1 MPGSGARAVRAE
13 LGPED
18 DGRRARMRSLLA
30 EIERG
35 DTCPD
40 AMRERFGCTVTE
52 ARAAL
57 PRGPSTKRTL
67 EKNERKRTWGR
78 VKGLWM
84 RPEIEAALVAHG
96 KRCGGQGRAL
106 AVAMRLLEAVA
117 ACHSRGAVRVV
128 VELVDGEPRVRPLEP
143 LEGARGGRGDR
154 VGHDGPLPAE

>member
-1 MPGSGARAVRAE
+1 MPARGAHDDPTP
-13 LGPED
+13 GD
-18 DGRRARMRSLLA
+18 DGSRARMRSLLA

-52 ARAAL
+52 ARATLA
-57 PRGPSTKRTL
+57 RGPSSKRTL
-67 EKNERKRTWGR
+67 DKNERKPKWGR

-117 ACHSRGAVRVV
+117 ACHARGAVRVV
-128 VELVDGEPRVRPLEP
+128 VELVDGEPKVTPAASLVP
-143 LEGARGGRGDR
+143 MGEGR
-154 VGHDGPLPAE
+154 